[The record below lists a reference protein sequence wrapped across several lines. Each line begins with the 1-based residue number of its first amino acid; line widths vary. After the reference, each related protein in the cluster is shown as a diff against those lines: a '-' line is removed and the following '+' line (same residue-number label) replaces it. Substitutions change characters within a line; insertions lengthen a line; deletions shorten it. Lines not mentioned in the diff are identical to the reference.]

1 MRRRRRVSLF
11 LCTYGQLE
19 TDVVFYSQRCRVHG
33 GVQRRVGQGG
43 DAGTGRGVEAQVITQ
58 ALGQPAQKIGV
69 QVNYVGARVVTEQGI
84 VRGSISSRVN
94 YFKLFSPRRRQ
105 YLPLP
110 LPVPR
115 PRPTRMYPFPPGGGP
130 RASGSVANHS
140 GITWFVSVIV
150 SINARHTGP
159 LPLPPNPG
167 T

>member
-1 MRRRRRVSLF
+1 M
-11 LCTYGQLE
+11 
-19 TDVVFYSQRCRVHG
+19 HG

-58 ALGQPAQKIGV
+58 AMGQPAQKVGV
-69 QVNYVGARVVTEQGI
+69 QVGVTVIAAGCI
-84 VRGSISSRVN
+84 VRGRVSSSRVN
-94 YFKLFSPRRRQ
+94 YFKLYSPRRRQ